1 MLFHVQSST
10 ITIIWSSPHLQ
21 ESIYIQYFNRKHKG
35 VDEMGEVNLDEFFVQ
50 TRHAQITERKEGETS
65 C

>member
-21 ESIYIQYFNRKHKG
+21 ESIYIQYFNRKYKG

-50 TRHAQITERKEGETS
+50 TRHAQITERKEGKTS
-65 C
+65 Y